1 MHYELGGGK
10 QLEEKFAINTT
21 SRSLT
26 RATSAHKRTVD
37 LKKRSKAS
45 RLPGFGGKA
54 IARATIVSGGEL
66 YMALKTVAIDSVGRM
81 RFAFDTGLDF

>member
-1 MHYELGGGK
+1 M
-10 QLEEKFAINTT
+10 
-21 SRSLT
+21 

-45 RLPGFGGKA
+45 RLPGFSGEA

-66 YMALKTVAIDSVGRM
+66 YMALKTSAIDSVGRTIP
-81 RFAFDTGLDF
+81 AFDTGFGFQDCQILR